1 MRGYSHLESKAPT
14 SKALLVKIR
23 FEGKG
28 SRRIC
33 LAAGGSSA
41 VKVAH
46 VTCHSLVLRGLW
58 ELINGAM
65 ESF

>member
-41 VKVAH
+41 VKVYH
-46 VTCHSLVLRGLW
+46 VTCHSAVHRGL
-58 ELINGAM
+58 EKLMNGTM
-65 ESF
+65 ESC